1 MGEILSSVYVIKH
14 TLLYF
19 YNLGASNYAI
29 AALSTSRT
37 LCKQSLESQAE
48 CAYRLGCRTL

>member
-29 AALSTSRT
+29 AALSTSNLWIKSYGRWT
-37 LCKQSLESQAE
+37 AWGEVSEKVL
-48 CAYRLGCRTL
+48 